1 MRKYINN
8 ENEIKIKTIYE
19 LLSCEQNI
27 VAFLKLQK
35 CLKALFSNVN
45 ISMELVFKHI
55 FGPKKKDID
64 YDKFYKLYLNCKN
77 NNNNESN
84 EIKIFFDKLLNSF
97 LKEEYSFIG
106 KDIKNNYVFSTRQT
120 CRKRKCITMI
130 QILSDKKGKIHG
142 LILEYDGEYKSE
154 MYPNSIKDKLIISLE
169 IKLEIIKKNVN
180 EKLMFDEENNGDG
193 ISHILGTIN
202 NKSGLITFLG
212 FKSISGKTLSV
223 GFPEGEGFLFGKFG
237 KKLQYLKIHMTEDG
251 INKLEPEFKEISKKN
266 YYTKK
271 SDDKLPNHTIKV
283 VSAQKEVKKRED
295 YKEGNNINKNIT
307 NRNIEK
313 NIEQK
318 DEFEQQYSR
327 KRILKSIWTR
337 RQIKQNFSTLD
348 ENNINNNKEL
358 TQPSNHFN
366 YIKTDYNKGL
376 TKLSIELNSP
386 KTRPSN
392 NIKNFYSNNKESKYN
407 YLNKNNDR
415 KSTKSLGQLSHFTK
429 INNKEPIKY
438 SIKEKYFNK
447 INNKELAKPS
457 NKYYILNSNFN
468 KDLIKTSSEGT
479 FLNNDKELTKSNR
492 KRYILNYN
500 KELTNSMNKGYFL
513 NNSNDKGITKS
524 TSKVSI
530 LNNNNNKRFT
540 KSTRKGNFLNNYNEK
555 ELIKPTNKVKLIN
568 NIKEKELVKLSNKR
582 NYFNRY
588 NNKELEKSLNKTDTI
603 NNDNN
608 NKIVEKKPFSKRYFS
623 NKNRNKEIKKST
635 SRNIFLNNYNE
646 TELIKSTDRKIF
658 LNKYKENE
666 LKNSTKKLNFWIRS
680 TDKDLAKPINNNN
693 ETQMTTSTNKTHFLN
708 TTNKNEDNS
717 IKNTTISS
725 RRRSKILNK
734 MENSIKIVSDSP
746 NRSSIAEDI
755 YDSLE
760 NLRYNIGRHKY
771 SMHVKT
777 VQKKLDLPTKKRHSL
792 NLGQILNNQTDS
804 YKFTYKKNYKQLKE
818 KLGKMIHD
826 EFREK
831 NNDIIQQTILNNYI
845 PYPGSYIKS
854 IDKEKNINLIQ
865 HKKQRVIKMKNLKG
879 NIIILEDNNNRNN
892 IQNKEKTKHNLN
904 NEKIEENNEIK
915 NYSKKITKEDLNTND
930 KEESNKK
937 YTQQKNNNIIDDIN
951 EMLEIETNGILRYR
965 NIFDNSEKYRTVEE
979 KWRFFRKGLEKIKL
993 YKIIEENENIIKF
1006 LCQEKPSDGKKGK
1019 NYNKQLLNNS
1029 DIIKEDEKEKINEE
1043 YTKEKND
1050 LLEEE
1055 GKKVLINI
1063 NKYIKK
1069 YQEKRLKDK
1078 EKYQEKLKQE
1088 KKEGILSLGSIFTR
1102 KVSTKIYLN
1111 QKMATPFEPWHDNI
1125 FPHEKKSLCP
1135 YNKTGWIYPKNVEE
1149 DDLYGWDDIEWCPVD
1164 EMENMDNYNVFTDR
1178 VSVDDIK
1185 QGDIGDCYFFSAVGA
1200 LCEVPD
1206 FFNKLFHIKKKT
1218 EEHIYGIYFFLNGEW
1233 RLVLVD
1239 DYFPYK
1245 IENNVKKFRFSY
1257 SFKNEIWV
1265 SLLEKA
1271 WAKVNGC
1278 YARIGCG
1285 GFCYEAF
1292 DVLTEAYTEHLFIT
1306 KDKKEELWQI
1316 IENSIKKNYPM
1327 TAGTPEDNQ
1336 ILFLEYTGLEYGHAY
1351 TIINIY
1357 TVEINPGEME
1367 RLIKIKNPWGNSEFN
1382 GDWSDNSKKWTP
1394 ELKEKCDFPGVND
1407 EGIFYMSFNDFLKYF
1422 IILDIAK
1429 LEPGYRTTFCHI
1441 NKEDATR
1448 CQIIKFEI
1456 EENSPRTFIQL
1467 YQKNPRIQRKN
1478 RTYYPDPVMSFILVA
1493 KLENDAM
1500 KYVNSMTS
1508 IPSLSNNEYKMHIA
1522 VEVDLSPGTYYIFCD
1537 VNYRYFYFDYK
1548 SYGYTV
1554 TFYAQNPIINF
1565 ENITKT
1571 FDRRLGL
1578 ELVMYDYCKQ
1588 NIEPI
1593 KHETGLEIYQTENF
1607 DIKLPFKVLCF
1618 LNPTEEL
1625 IKLKLDIKYK
1635 GEKLFCIYNDNIAS
1649 EFDTSVI
1656 KVVKPKS
1663 EQTVLI
1669 MSYSILSRFKT
1680 DYEILLSDDIRTYEN
1695 DHPVFKSKKEQ
1706 IDEEGRLFSYFL
1718 KKEDGGGYTI
1728 GVENI
1733 SNLDFLLKL
1742 ILEGLY
1748 NIDPEFEDKK
1758 NFEFKILSKSKRVFN
1773 VRIIPD
1779 YINNIS
1785 FFFDLM

>member
-1 MRKYINN
+1 
-8 ENEIKIKTIYE
+8 
-19 LLSCEQNI
+19 
-27 VAFLKLQK
+27 
-35 CLKALFSNVN
+35 
-45 ISMELVFKHI
+45 
-55 FGPKKKDID
+55 
-64 YDKFYKLYLNCKN
+64 
-77 NNNNESN
+77 
-84 EIKIFFDKLLNSF
+84 
-97 LKEEYSFIG
+97 
-106 KDIKNNYVFSTRQT
+106 
-120 CRKRKCITMI
+120 
-130 QILSDKKGKIHG
+130 
-142 LILEYDGEYKSE
+142 
-154 MYPNSIKDKLIISLE
+154 
-169 IKLEIIKKNVN
+169 
-180 EKLMFDEENNGDG
+180 
-193 ISHILGTIN
+193 
-202 NKSGLITFLG
+202 
-212 FKSISGKTLSV
+212 
-223 GFPEGEGFLFGKFG
+223 
-237 KKLQYLKIHMTEDG
+237 
-251 INKLEPEFKEISKKN
+251 
-266 YYTKK
+266 
-271 SDDKLPNHTIKV
+271 
-283 VSAQKEVKKRED
+283 
-295 YKEGNNINKNIT
+295 
-307 NRNIEK
+307 
-313 NIEQK
+313 
-318 DEFEQQYSR
+318 
-327 KRILKSIWTR
+327 
-337 RQIKQNFSTLD
+337 
-348 ENNINNNKEL
+348 
-358 TQPSNHFN
+358 
-366 YIKTDYNKGL
+366 
-376 TKLSIELNSP
+376 
-386 KTRPSN
+386 
-392 NIKNFYSNNKESKYN
+392 
-407 YLNKNNDR
+407 
-415 KSTKSLGQLSHFTK
+415 
-429 INNKEPIKY
+429 
-438 SIKEKYFNK
+438 
-447 INNKELAKPS
+447 
-457 NKYYILNSNFN
+457 
-468 KDLIKTSSEGT
+468 
-479 FLNNDKELTKSNR
+479 
-492 KRYILNYN
+492 
-500 KELTNSMNKGYFL
+500 
-513 NNSNDKGITKS
+513 
-524 TSKVSI
+524 
-530 LNNNNNKRFT
+530 
-540 KSTRKGNFLNNYNEK
+540 
-555 ELIKPTNKVKLIN
+555 
-568 NIKEKELVKLSNKR
+568 
-582 NYFNRY
+582 
-588 NNKELEKSLNKTDTI
+588 
-603 NNDNN
+603 
-608 NKIVEKKPFSKRYFS
+608 
-623 NKNRNKEIKKST
+623 
-635 SRNIFLNNYNE
+635 
-646 TELIKSTDRKIF
+646 
-658 LNKYKENE
+658 
-666 LKNSTKKLNFWIRS
+666 
-680 TDKDLAKPINNNN
+680 
-693 ETQMTTSTNKTHFLN
+693 MTTTTNKTNVLN

-717 IKNTTISS
+717 IKNTTINS
-725 RRRSKILNK
+725 RRRSKILNL
-734 MENSIKIVSDSP
+734 MENPIKNVSDSS
-746 NRSSIAEDI
+746 NRSSIAD
-755 YDSLE
+755 DKCDFLE

-771 SMHVKT
+771 SMHVKS
-777 VQKKLDLPTKKRHSL
+777 VQKKLSLPPIKRNSL
-792 NLGQILNNQTDS
+792 NLCQIINNQTGS
-804 YKFTYKKNYKQLKE
+804 YKFIYKKNYKQLKE

-845 PYPGSYIKS
+845 PYPGSYRKS
-854 IDKEKNINLIQ
+854 IDRDKNINLIQ
-865 HKKQRVIKMKNLKG
+865 NKKQRIIQMKNLKG
-879 NIIILEDNNNRNN
+879 NIIILDDNNNRNN
-892 IQNKEKTKHNLN
+892 IQNKEKTKYNLN
-904 NEKIEENNEIK
+904 NEKVEENKEIK
-915 NYSKKITKEDLNTND
+915 DYSKKIIKEDFNTND

-937 YTQQKNNNIIDDIN
+937 YKQQKSNNIIDDIN
-951 EMLEIETNGILRYR
+951 EVFETETKSILRYR
-965 NIFDNSEKYRTVEE
+965 NIFDYSEKYRTVEE
-979 KWRFFRKGLEKIKL
+979 KWRYFRKGLEKINGIYLIQIIGSVLKAMYVLDKNINISFLEKIKL

-1006 LCQEKPSDGKKGK
+1006 LCQEDGQKGK
-1019 NYNKQLLNNS
+1019 NYNKELLDNS
-1029 DIIKEDEKEKINEE
+1029 DIIKEDEKENINEE
-1043 YTKEKND
+1043 NTKEKKD

-1055 GKKVLINI
+1055 GKIILINI

-1078 EKYQEKLKQE
+1078 EKYQEMLKQ
-1088 KKEGILSLGSIFTR
+1088 KKEEGILSLGSIFTR

-1111 QKMATPFEPWHDNI
+1111 QIMAKPFEPWHDNI
-1125 FPHEKKSLCP
+1125 FPHEKKSICP
-1135 YNKTGWIYPKNVEE
+1135 YNKKGWIYPKNVEKS
-1149 DDLYGWDDIEWCPVD
+1149 DLYGWDEIEWCQVE

-1178 VSVDDIK
+1178 VSVDDIR

-1200 LCEVPD
+1200 LCDVPD

-1245 IENNVKKFRFSY
+1245 IENNVKKFRFSH

-1278 YARIGCG
+1278 YARIACG

-1316 IENSIKKNYPM
+1316 MENSMKNNYPM

-1357 TVEINPGEME
+1357 TVEINPGEIE
-1367 RLIKIKNPWGNSEFN
+1367 RLVKIKNPWGNSEFN
-1382 GDWSDNSKKWTP
+1382 GDWSDNSQKWTP

-1407 EGIFYMSFNDFLKYF
+1407 EGIFYMSFNDFVKYF

-1456 EENSPRTFIQL
+1456 EEDSPRTFIQL

-1493 KLENDAM
+1493 KLENDVM
-1500 KYVNSMTS
+1500 KYVSSMTS
-1508 IPSLSNNEYKMHIA
+1508 IPSLSNNDYRMHIA

-1588 NIEPI
+1588 NIEPT
-1593 KHETGLEIYQTENF
+1593 KHKTGLEIYQTENF

-1618 LNPTEEL
+1618 VNPTEEL
-1625 IKLKLDIKYK
+1625 FKLKLNIKYR

-1680 DYEILLSDDIRTYEN
+1680 NYEILLSDDTRTYEN
-1695 DHPVFKSKKEQ
+1695 DHPVFKAKKEQ

-1718 KKEDGGGYTI
+1718 KNEDGNGYTI

-1758 NFEFKILSKSKRVFN
+1758 NFEFKILSKSKKVFN
-1773 VRIIPD
+1773 VRIIPN
-1779 YINNIS
+1779 YVNNIG